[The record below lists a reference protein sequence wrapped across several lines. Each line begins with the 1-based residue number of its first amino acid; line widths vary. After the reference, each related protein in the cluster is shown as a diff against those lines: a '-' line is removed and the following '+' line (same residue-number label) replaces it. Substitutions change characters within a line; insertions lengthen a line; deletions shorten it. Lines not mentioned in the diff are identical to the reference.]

1 MIKVAFMKQH
11 HLGIACA
18 DIELARDNIEKLH
31 NVVDKTDVIFD
42 PQQQV
47 HVQLLTL
54 ADGTSL
60 ELVSGRVVLGL
71 LQKKVNLYHICFEVD
86 DIDVVMEHATQNGA
100 ALVSTPKPSAL
111 FEGRKVCFLMYP
123 YGLVELLE
131 SRLTVE

>member
-1 MIKVAFMKQH
+1 MKQH
-11 HLGIACA
+11 HLGIACS
-18 DIELARDNIEKLH
+18 DIDETRASIEKLH
-31 NVVDKTDVIFD
+31 DVVDKTEVIFD

-86 DIDVVMEHATQNGA
+86 DINVAMEHAIENGA
-100 ALVSTPKPSAL
+100 ALVSTPKASAL
-111 FEGRKVCFLMYP
+111 FESRKVCFLMYP

-131 SRLTVE
+131 SPIQGE